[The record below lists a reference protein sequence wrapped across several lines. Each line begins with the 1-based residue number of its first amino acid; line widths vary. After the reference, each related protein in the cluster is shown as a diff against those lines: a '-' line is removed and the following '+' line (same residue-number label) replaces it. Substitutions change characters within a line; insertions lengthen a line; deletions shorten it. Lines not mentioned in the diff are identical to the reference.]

1 VKQIFLTLAAA
12 DLDHLRSLQ
21 RTSPAKTGLG
31 LVFGAIVTVVVVVL
45 IWIIFFRKRED
56 PSARRYREH
65 FTRSSELQSNSAEN
79 RATSGRRKKRRR
91 EHRQRNPTLAETGG
105 LPPLRDSMPTDD
117 PP

>member
-1 VKQIFLTLAAA
+1 MKQIFLTLAAA
-12 DLDHLRSLQ
+12 DLNNLRSLQ

-31 LVFGAIVTVVVVVL
+31 IVFGAIVTVVVAVL
-45 IWIIFFRKRED
+45 IWVIFFRKRED

-65 FTRSSELQSNSAEN
+65 FTRSAEIQSNSPEN
-79 RATSGRRKKRRR
+79 KESSRRRKKRRR